1 MSFNINGPSNKP
13 VIQEAQNMMNNGGGG
28 NLGYFM
34 RENSDEAI
42 KFVDSEEEDCFE
54 KSVEI
59 DEFEDKGS
67 LPLFDRII
75 RFLKRLWRLFII
87 KLARSEKTSR
97 DEFVSLNK

>member
-59 DEFEDKGS
+59 DELEDKGN
-67 LPLFDRII
+67 LLLFDRII
-75 RFLKRLWRLFII
+75 RFLKRLWRGFVLRFVHA
-87 KLARSEKTSR
+87 KDTAK

>member
-42 KFVDSEEEDCFE
+42 KFIDNEEEDCFE

-59 DEFEDKGS
+59 DDEIQDSED
-67 LPLFDRII
+67 LLLVDRVI
-75 RFLKRLWRLFII
+75 RFIKRLWRALILKLTHTKTTSGDDFISQ
-87 KLARSEKTSR
+87 K
-97 DEFVSLNK
+97 

>member
-42 KFVDSEEEDCFE
+42 KFVDNDEEDTFE
-54 KSVEI
+54 KSIELDDLKDDENLLLI
-59 DEFEDKGS
+59 DR
-67 LPLFDRII
+67 LVLL
-75 RFLKRLWRLFII
+75 LKRIWR
-87 KLARSEKTSR
+87 A
-97 DEFVSLNK
+97 FVSAFCQKTEK

>member
-42 KFVDSEEEDCFE
+42 KFIDNEEEDCFE

-59 DEFEDKGS
+59 DDEIQDSED
-67 LPLFDRII
+67 LLLVDRVI
-75 RFLKRLWRLFII
+75 RFIKRLWRALILKLTHTKTTSGDDFIY
-87 KLARSEKTSR
+87 KK
-97 DEFVSLNK
+97 

>member
-42 KFVDSEEEDCFE
+42 KFIDNEEEDCFE

-59 DEFEDKGS
+59 DDEIQDSED
-67 LPLFDRII
+67 LLLVDRVI
-75 RFLKRLWRLFII
+75 RFIKRLWRALIL
-87 KLARSEKTSR
+87 KLTHTKTTSGDEK
-97 DEFVSLNK
+97 KKKK

>member
-42 KFVDSEEEDCFE
+42 KFVDNEEEDTFE
-54 KSVEI
+54 KSIELDDLKDDENLLLI
-59 DEFEDKGS
+59 DR
-67 LPLFDRII
+67 LVLL
-75 RFLKRLWRLFII
+75 LKRIWRALVSAFCQ
-87 KLARSEKTSR
+87 KTEK
-97 DEFVSLNK
+97 